1 MRASRALAVAGATC
15 VAVGLSAPLAAAGG
29 DSRNNDPIN
38 VNVSPQAIHQGGTL
52 TITARGCSRG
62 GTVAS
67 NAFPLGNLSEQRS
80 GISTAIVRIHNSATP
95 GQYNMAIRCN
105 GNQIGLNGNQNDRE
119 GNNNGLGNNN
129 GRDAHNN
136 GLGNNNGRD
145 GNNNGLGNNNG
156 RDGNNNGLGNNNG
169 RDGNNNGLGNNNGRD
184 GNNNGLGNNNGRDAH
199 NNGLGNNN
207 GRNCNNNGLGN
218 NNGRDCRDGNNNGLG
233 NNNGIINNGV
243 INNGLANNGIGNVA
257 GTVATAQFTV
267 LPGRGALGGLGGS
280 VAPSTTEMAIGAGL
294 VATAAI
300 GGSLFIA
307 RRRRMANGKL

>member
-29 DSRNNDPIN
+29 DTRNNDPIS
-38 VNVSPQAIHQGGTL
+38 VNVGPQSIHQGGTL
-52 TITARGCSRG
+52 TITVRGCSRG

-67 NAFPLGNLSEQRS
+67 NAFPQANLSDQRS
-80 GISTAIVRIHNSATP
+80 GISNAIARIHNNAAP
-95 GQYNMAIRCN
+95 GQYNLAVRCN
-105 GNQIGLNGNQNDRE
+105 GNQIGLNGNQNDRD

-129 GRDAHNN
+129 GRLGNNNGREGNNN

-184 GNNNGLGNNNGRDAH
+184 GNNNGLGNNNGR
-199 NNGLGNNN
+199 
-207 GRNCNNNGLGN
+207 NCNNNGRDGN

-243 INNGLANNGIGNVA
+243 INNGLGTNGVGNVA